1 MRGIFQSSPV
11 LTSGRVKKQYRCA
24 WLVYPQGAKL
34 LLSVHQAENEV
45 FFNLCTIIAF
55 PVGYKIHN

>member
-45 FFNLCTIIAF
+45 FFIYVQFLLSL
-55 PVGYKIHN
+55 

>member
-45 FFNLCTIIAF
+45 FFLYMYNSCF
-55 PVGYKIHN
+55 PCRIQDS